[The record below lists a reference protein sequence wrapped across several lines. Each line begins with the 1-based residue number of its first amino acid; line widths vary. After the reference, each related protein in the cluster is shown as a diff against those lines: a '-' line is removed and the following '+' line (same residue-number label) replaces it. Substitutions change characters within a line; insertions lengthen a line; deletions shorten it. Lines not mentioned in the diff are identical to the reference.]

1 MGEQE
6 KVLIMINRWGCLN
19 TEQVSLL
26 VNKKK
31 RATEELLKT
40 LHKKGLIKID
50 KHTHRNIYLLSHKGN
65 TFVGRDHK
73 KSIKINCY
81 ELPHQDLLIKWLV
94 SQNDVEHYQTERE
107 LKMANGNLKA
117 YPDLIIT
124 KTEDS
129 EIYVE
134 FERTRKSPD
143 RFRSKLINLRPW
155 LVVGGKIHWVTPTPS
170 LASWL
175 ATQINIMGAF
185 PTRHTYEIWYNN
197 D

>member
-1 MGEQE
+1 
-6 KVLIMINRWGCLN
+6 LFWC
-19 TEQVSLL
+19 SLL

-40 LHKKGLIKID
+40 LHKKGLIKVD

-65 TFVGRDHK
+65 TFAGREHK

-81 ELPHQDLLIKWLV
+81 ELPHQDMLIKWLV
-94 SQNDVEHYQTERE
+94 VQNDIEQYQTERE
-107 LKMANGNLKA
+107 QKMANGNLNV

-134 FERTRKSPD
+134 CERTRKSPE
-143 RFRSKLINLRPW
+143 RFRSKLINLREW
-155 LVVGGKIHWVTPTPS
+155 LVAGGKIHWVTLTPS

-175 ATQINIMGAF
+175 ATQINIIGAF
-185 PTRHTYEIWYNN
+185 PTQHTYEIWYNKE
-197 D
+197 